1 MPIKKQCDIV
11 VLGGGGSGLVAAVRA
26 AQLSGYR
33 VIVVEKAP
41 RTGGGMIM
49 ASTNAHLSQQ
59 VAAGSWTA

>member
-49 ASTNAHLSQQ
+49 AAPF
-59 VAAGSWTA
+59 AASGSRIVDCLM